1 MHELSVT
8 QNIIKISCEEAEKH
22 NVTRVKE
29 IRIKV
34 GELTGLVPQAIQY
47 YFEIA
52 SKGTRVENAIIKV
65 EKIPIKIKC
74 NVCNSESEVNFNTF
88 SCRQCGGKDYKIIGG
103 NEFFIESLEVE

>member
-22 NVTRVKE
+22 NVSKVKE

-52 SKGTRVENAIIKV
+52 SKGTKVENAIIKI
-65 EKIPIKIKC
+65 EKSPIKIKC
-74 NVCNSESEVNFNTF
+74 SLCNGESEVNFNTLTC
-88 SCRQCGGKDYKIIGG
+88 SHCGSKDYKIIGG
-103 NEFFIESLEVE
+103 NEFYIESLEVE